1 MASFPEGWFLVK
13 NLNNGYV
20 LSIEKS
26 AVGEP
31 VVIASVR
38 NKDIE
43 YQLWQYGEDKR
54 LHNKKTGY
62 VLDIAKGRQND
73 KHSLWLMLIKT
84 PGAAKAGSN
93 VVLQNDTNS
102 TDGQTFGISSEGHI
116 HIIKNPSLVL
126 GIKDSFFTRREG
138 QHVHLQ
144 LVDKKNFKERKEQRW
159 ELVTPSKRHS
169 FVGSVLSGSVDSFK
183 RTISNASLGSAISL
197 IHGK

>member
-43 YQLWQYGEDKR
+43 SQLWQYGEDKR

-62 VLDIAKGRQND
+62 VLDIAK
-73 KHSLWLMLIKT
+73 
-84 PGAAKAGSN
+84 GAAKAGSN

-102 TDGQTFGISSEGHI
+102 TDGQTFGISPEGHI

-197 IHGK
+197 IHGCIG

>member
-1 MASFPEGWFLVK
+1 MASFPEGWFLIK

-73 KHSLWLMLIKT
+73 KHSL
-84 PGAAKAGSN
+84 
-93 VVLQNDTNS
+93 
-102 TDGQTFGISSEGHI
+102 
-116 HIIKNPSLVL
+116 
-126 GIKDSFFTRREG
+126 
-138 QHVHLQ
+138 
-144 LVDKKNFKERKEQRW
+144 
-159 ELVTPSKRHS
+159 
-169 FVGSVLSGSVDSFK
+169 
-183 RTISNASLGSAISL
+183 
-197 IHGK
+197 

>member
-1 MASFPEGWFLVK
+1 M
-13 NLNNGYV
+13 
-20 LSIEKS
+20 
-26 AVGEP
+26 
-31 VVIASVR
+31 
-38 NKDIE
+38 
-43 YQLWQYGEDKR
+43 
-54 LHNKKTGY
+54 
-62 VLDIAKGRQND
+62 
-73 KHSLWLMLIKT
+73 
-84 PGAAKAGSN
+84 
-93 VVLQNDTNS
+93 LQNDTNS
-102 TDGQTFGISSEGHI
+102 TDGQTFGISPEGHI

-197 IHGK
+197 IHGTLTPHKKKYLTHFFFFSCR